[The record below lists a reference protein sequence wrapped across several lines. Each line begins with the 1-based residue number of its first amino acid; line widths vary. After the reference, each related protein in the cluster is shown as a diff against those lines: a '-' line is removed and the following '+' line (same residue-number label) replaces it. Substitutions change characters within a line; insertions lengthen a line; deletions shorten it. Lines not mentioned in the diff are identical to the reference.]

1 MERSW
6 NVKFLW
12 IWWHFRI
19 IWGYDASRIF
29 RCEDL
34 GLKMNVLLQHL
45 ASPTLL
51 PPNAGVSD
59 ANSNFSFRTHRPF
72 PLQVPFQFMHQQ
84 NCWTFLWALARCSLV
99 SKFPAKCEV
108 AEKVVRACS
117 DARPHLVM
125 TDLGPTWSSLPRSDS
140 LTSSY
145 NAPHPSASH
154 QNVTIVP
161 SLFPHNFSTRWV
173 GQQNLKRCQKSQM
186 TLFHD
191 LFLQN
196 HLATGVQHHFH
207 L

>member
-1 MERSW
+1 MLTSSGFGDISGSYEDMMFREYLDVRILGWKWMFSSS
-6 NVKFLW
+6 
-12 IWWHFRI
+12 IWH
-19 IWGYDASRIF
+19 
-29 RCEDL
+29 
-34 GLKMNVLLQHL
+34 H
-45 ASPTLL
+45 PTLL